1 MTEETDP
8 AMTQPPPL
16 DEDKPCE
23 AGVFAL
29 SAGGWNL
36 VHRRKYPNMAAAY
49 RWIKTRTETLALRHP
64 ELRFRAS
71 IVTLDGLL
79 TLDEVLADCEAK
91 RKAGVPEFN
100 RFP

>member
-1 MTEETDP
+1 MTEETD
-8 AMTQPPPL
+8 ATMAQPPPL

-23 AGVFAL
+23 AGGFAL
-29 SAGGWNL
+29 SAGGWTL
-36 VHRRKYPNMAAAY
+36 VQRRKYPNMAAAY
-49 RWIKTRTETLALRHP
+49 RWIKTRTETLAMRHP

-71 IVTLDGLL
+71 IVTLDGWL
-79 TLDEVLADCEAK
+79 TLDEVLADYEAK